1 MEHQR
6 ATSSEASAQSR
17 PSLQQMMDDRRVRR
31 ETIARHRAACVL
43 WALRK
48 KGVRGRVV
56 GSLAQG
62 RAGASTFR
70 LHSDVD
76 FLITKCPRA
85 LKYTVENDVEDLM
98 EGMPF
103 DVIYLEETRDA
114 WKRSA
119 KFSPRKIA
127 ESLGIDA
134 GDG

>member
-6 ATSSEASAQSR
+6 AISSEASAQSR
-17 PSLQQMMDDRRVRR
+17 PSLQQMMDVRR
-31 ETIARHRAACVL
+31 AQREKTARHRAARVL

-48 KGVRGRVV
+48 KGVRGTVI

-62 RAGASTFR
+62 QFR

-85 LKYTVENDVEDLM
+85 SKYAVENDVEDLM

-114 WKRSA
+114 RKRSA